1 MKRRLTFLIIA
12 TFAIFVVGYGVR
24 SNAQQPVNP
33 APSASSSPAASQ
45 VSAPQS
51 AASPAVAHQAVVTK
65 YCATCHNE
73 KLKSG
78 GLALTALDIS
88 APAKN
93 SESWEKVIRKLGTGA
108 MPPAKMPR
116 PDKATA
122 DSLVRYLETELD
134 RAALANPNPGR
145 PGLQRLNRSEYKN
158 AIRDLLALDIDVAS
172 MLPADT
178 AGFGFD
184 NNADALTLSPALTER
199 YLNAAAKISQVA
211 LERPRGMPTP
221 ETFFE
226 PSDRSAAERFSDDMP
241 FGTRGGVAIRY
252 VFPADGDYLIE
263 THPKENGANDGFEN
277 FSTEIHQFDI
287 AIDSVNILSA
297 GLGGPEWTGR
307 NRLGPKRVENEQKM
321 LEKMKVVVH
330 VKGGEHLV
338 QAYFA
343 AKTATVVEDLF
354 DPSVRRDPYRPVGG
368 VPKLSYL
375 RITGPLTGTAS
386 VSTDTDSRR
395 RVLIC
400 SPSSATDESC
410 TKRIISTLA
419 RRAYR
424 HPVTDAEME
433 VLMLRYR
440 AGAKDGGFEA
450 GIEMALR
457 KILLSPKFLFR
468 LESQPP
474 TVAANTPYRL
484 NDLDLASRLSF
495 FIWSSIPDDT
505 LLDLGAKGTLH
516 QPEVM
521 RQQVKR
527 MLADPKSQ
535 ALVDNFAGQWLQV
548 RNVQTHQPSPETL
561 FHFDDNL
568 RKALEE
574 EMRLFFA
581 SIIRENRPITD
592 LLDADYTFLNERLA
606 KHYGIPGVIGQNF
619 RRVTL
624 PANSVRGGLLGKGA
638 ILMSTSYPNRTSVV
652 IRGKWVLENVFGTP
666 PPPPPP
672 NVPALAEERDP
683 RKVLPMREQMAAHRK
698 NPVCAGCHAQMDQL
712 GFALE
717 NFDAIGEWRQIYPSG
732 TRVDASGQLPDGSKF
747 DGPVELRK
755 VLREHSDQFVT
766 TALEKML
773 TYALGRGLEASD
785 TPALRAIKR
794 GSASDNYRFESLI
807 QQIAI
812 SVPFT
817 ERMSV
822 DMSSNLAQLEPE
834 PGRSLRRQE

>member
-1 MKRRLTFLIIA
+1 MKRRFTFPIVA
-12 TFAIFVVGYGVR
+12 MCAIFVVGYGVR
-24 SNAQQPVNP
+24 GNAQQP
-33 APSASSSPAASQ
+33 A
-45 VSAPQS
+45 APQS
-51 AASPAVAHQAVVTK
+51 SAEPATPAAAHRTVMAK
-65 YCATCHNE
+65 YCYACHNE

-78 GLALTALDIS
+78 GLALSALDIS
-88 APAKN
+88 APVKN

-108 MPPAKMPR
+108 MPPAGMPR

-145 PGLQRLNRSEYKN
+145 PGLQRLNRTEYKN
-158 AIRDLLALDIDVAS
+158 AIRDLLALNIDVAS
-172 MLPADT
+172 TLPADT
-178 AGFGFD
+178 AGYGFD

-199 YLNAAAKISQVA
+199 YLSAAAKISQIA
-211 LERPRGMPTP
+211 LARPRGMPTP

-226 PSDRSAAERFSDDMP
+226 PTDRSEAGRFSDDMP
-241 FGTRGGVAIRY
+241 FGTRGGLAIRY

-277 FSTEIHQFDI
+277 FSEDIHQFDI
-287 AIDSVNILSA
+287 AIDSVKILSA

-307 NRLGPKRVENEQKM
+307 NRLGPKRVENEQKT
-321 LEKMKVVVH
+321 LDKMKVVVH

-343 AKTATVVEDLF
+343 SRTATVAEDLF
-354 DPSVRRDPYRPVGG
+354 DPSVRREPYRPVGG
-368 VPKLSYL
+368 VPKLSFL
-375 RITGPLTGTAS
+375 RITGPLNGTAS
-386 VSTDTDSRR
+386 IGTDTESRR

-400 SPSSATDESC
+400 SPSSPADEAC
-410 TKRIISTLA
+410 AKRIVSTLA

-424 HPVTDAEME
+424 HPPTDAEIE
-433 VLMLRYR
+433 ALMLRYR
-440 AGAKDGGFEA
+440 SGARQGGFES

-457 KILLSPKFLFR
+457 KTLLSPKFLFR
-468 LESQPP
+468 LETQPP
-474 TVAANTPYRL
+474 AVAPNTPYRL
-484 NDLDLASRLSF
+484 SDIDLASRLSF
-495 FIWSSIPDDT
+495 FVWSSIPDDT
-505 LLDLGAKGTLH
+505 LLDLAAKGTLH
-516 QPEVM
+516 RPEVLQ
-521 RQQVKR
+521 QQVAR
-527 MLADPKSQ
+527 MLADSKSQ

-568 RKALEE
+568 RKALEQ
-574 EMRLFFA
+574 EMNLFFA

-592 LLDADYTFLNERLA
+592 LLDANYTFLNERLA
-606 KHYGIPGVIGQNF
+606 KHYGIPGIIGQQF

-624 PANSVRGGLLGKGA
+624 PADSVRGGLLGKGA

-652 IRGKWVLENVFGTP
+652 IRGKWILENVFGTP

-683 RKVLPMREQMAAHRK
+683 RKALPMREQMAAHRK

-717 NFDAIGEWRQIYPSG
+717 NFDAIGEWRQIYSSG

-747 DGPVELRK
+747 NGPVELRK
-755 VLREHSDQFVT
+755 VLREHSDQFIT
-766 TALEKML
+766 TATEKLL
-773 TYALGRGLEASD
+773 TYALGRGLEARD
-785 TPALRAIKR
+785 TPTLRAIKR
-794 GSASDNYRFESLI
+794 GSASDNYRFASLI
-807 QQIAI
+807 QQIVM

-817 ERMSV
+817 ETMSV
-822 DMSSNLAQLEPE
+822 EMSN
-834 PGRSLRRQE
+834 